1 MRLLFLVLLLA
12 NVAAFGYIRYT
23 ESSAGAD
30 AQIALLQISPEK
42 MKPLK
47 PDALP
52 APRQDQAADTP
63 AAQPLP
69 APVCLEWGG
78 FGVDDA
84 ARAAAALAI
93 FELGDKVSQR
103 ESADAGWWV
112 YIQPLKSRAEAGKKA
127 GELKALGVREI
138 YVVQSN
144 DEWRF
149 AISLGVFK
157 TEENA
162 NNYLAQLKQKG
173 VRSAVV
179 APRGARSSTF
189 VIRDPGAAI
198 AAKMAGLKTDFP
210 NAQLK
215 ATACPDAQQAAK
227 NP

>member
-12 NVAAFGYIRYT
+12 NAAAFGYIRYS

-42 MKPLK
+42 MKLLK
-47 PDALP
+47 PGAVPRPDPAVDAL
-52 APRQDQAADTP
+52 
-63 AAQPLP
+63 AAQPP
-69 APVCLEWGG
+69 SAPVCLEWGG

-84 ARAAAALAI
+84 ARAAAALAA
-93 FELGDKVSQR
+93 FGLGDKVSQR

-112 YIQPLKSRAEAGKKA
+112 YIPPLKSRAEADKRA
-127 GELKALGVREI
+127 GEVKALGVKEF

-189 VIRDPGAAI
+189 VIRDPGEAI
-198 AAKMAGLKTDFP
+198 AVKIAGLKTDFP

-215 ATACPDAQQAAK
+215 SAACPDAVAAK
-227 NP
+227 TP